1 MCFTRRFP
9 CGSGLTQYLRQKEGA
24 AGTRGADKVTS
35 PSPPCVNLPGYTSK
49 FTIFS
54 QKTSCIFEFVVLY
67 YIPNKGNDQTGQFL
81 NKTSCR
87 RLLRNQI
94 FGGKDKMNTLKAEK
108 RSMDIKAKKLR
119 REGYVVGNVF
129 GKKIEGSIPVKFHAL
144 ELEKFLKK
152 AHKGSQ
158 IMLDVEGTQYDALI
172 KDVAY
177 NPVAGR
183 IDEIDFQALV
193 STEKVHSV
201 VEVILENH
209 DKIVEGVLQESLEE
223 IAYKALPA
231 DLVDEVRVDV
241 GDMKIGD
248 VIRVKDLP
256 IYADKK
262 ITIMTDPDAV
272 VVALNAAHNAAVP
285 ETETAETEEEPKKDE

>member
-1 MCFTRRFP
+1 
-9 CGSGLTQYLRQKEGA
+9 
-24 AGTRGADKVTS
+24 
-35 PSPPCVNLPGYTSK
+35 
-49 FTIFS
+49 
-54 QKTSCIFEFVVLY
+54 
-67 YIPNKGNDQTGQFL
+67 
-81 NKTSCR
+81 
-87 RLLRNQI
+87 
-94 FGGKDKMNTLKAEK
+94 MNTLKAEK

-129 GKKIEGSIPVKFHAL
+129 GREIEGSIPVKVPAL
-144 ELEKFLKK
+144 ELDKFLKK
-152 AHKGSQ
+152 SHKGSQ

-172 KDVAY
+172 KDIAF

-201 VEVILENH
+201 AEVIFENH
-209 DKIVEGVLQESLEE
+209 DKIAEGVLQESLEE

-241 GDMKIGD
+241 GNMKIGD

-256 IYADKK
+256 IYADTK
-262 ITIMTDPDAV
+262 ITITTDPEAV
-272 VVALNAAHNAAVP
+272 VASLNAVHNGAVP
-285 ETETAETEEEPKKDE
+285 EPETTDEAAETEKKAE